1 MPPPSNA
8 SPKTTPPTIR
18 ADLAEAEVKRAQRRQ
33 ARQWAIGV
41 GLSLAAILLAV
52 FVWRWVLA
60 DLPTI
65 PSKDALWSVNRPP
78 GVRFLDRNGEVLAQ
92 RGFRHGAPVALSD
105 LPPYV
110 AKAMLAAEDRRFYW
124 HIGVDPI
131 GLARAVSVDL
141 LARRARQGAS
151 TLTQQVARET
161 LLTPETSLKRKVQ
174 EAILA
179 LALERRLSKS
189 EILTLYLNRTYF
201 GSGAYGVEAAA
212 QTYFAKPARLLSLS
226 EAALLASLPKA
237 PSRLDPTN
245 DMARA
250 LRRSHLVLE
259 RMHKEGW
266 ITDVALGAALA
277 SPPTL
282 ADEPQESGDL
292 GYALDVAETEA
303 RRVAPVGI
311 NDLVVVTSLD
321 PKLQSLGTK
330 ALRDGVAQAKRRGA
344 TTGALIALATDGGVV
359 AMVGGLDHK
368 TSPFNRTLQAR
379 RQPGSAFKPFV
390 YATALEQGLSP
401 SDVRPDAPFRQGDYA
416 PENADGVYRGNVS
429 LTEALSHSINT
440 VAVRLTDEVGPQRV
454 AQLAY
459 RFGVRGLPVSP
470 GLPIALGAYET
481 TLADLAGGYQVFQR
495 GGLKIY
501 PWIVAEV
508 RDSKGATL
516 WHRSEAQALRVYA
529 PDLDA
534 AMVGM
539 MRKVIEDPG
548 GTGHRARLDRPAAG
562 KTGTS
567 QNARDAWFIGFT
579 ADYLCGVW
587 IGDDQNRP
595 MPGEQGGDTPAEIWK
610 VFMQGAHKG
619 LPVRGFETVGQGD
632 PRLDFYR
639 KLQAAFEDP
648 AEILGPEPANPAQ

>member
-1 MPPPSNA
+1 MPSPSNA

-18 ADLAEAEVKRAQRRQ
+18 ADLAETEAKRAKRRR
-33 ARQWAIGV
+33 ARQWALGV
-41 GLSLAAILLAV
+41 GLSLVTILLAV

-65 PSKDALWSVNRPP
+65 PGKDALWSVNRPP

-110 AKAMLAAEDRRFYW
+110 PKAMLAAEDRRFYW

-189 EILTLYLNRTYF
+189 AILTLYLNRTYF

-250 LRRSHLVLE
+250 LRRSHLVLD
-259 RMHKEGW
+259 RMRKEGW
-266 ITDVALGAALA
+266 ITDAALRAALA
-277 SPPTL
+277 SPPIL

-416 PENADGVYRGNVS
+416 PENADGVYHGNVS

-459 RFGVRGLPVSP
+459 RFGVKGLPVSP

-495 GGLKIY
+495 GGLKID

-516 WHRSEAQALRVYA
+516 WRRSAAPALRVYA

-539 MRKVIEDPG
+539 MRKVIADPG

-567 QNARDAWFIGFT
+567 QNSRDAWFIGFT

-610 VFMQGAHKG
+610 DFMQGAHKG
-619 LPVRGFETVGQGD
+619 LPVRGFEAVGQGD